1 MKTTIPNL
9 KYAFYLL
16 VRERGRRSAA
26 VCGGFVLLGI
36 LLPFLGMALPSV
48 VASVLTGQAGAV
60 GALAVTFCYAGFL
73 QIVRLAFGYLSEQK
87 HKHLFLLR
95 IGLGGKDFAQSCL
108 EADGQFLESDQGQ
121 KALYEASNNFYA
133 GTEQGIESFLDS
145 FLQVLVNFGGLAVY
159 SCIIGGQHPLLL
171 LFLLAQA
178 APVIAMYIRA
188 KGKSFR
194 MFEENGQ
201 GWDALMYLRRETISA
216 ANGKDIRM
224 YTMDRW
230 LLRALD
236 EAIERFV
243 KVRVGEKR
251 GFLEAELVEKI
262 LSLVRDILVYGYLIV
277 QMAQGAI
284 SLSLFLLY
292 AGAAAGFGGWLTG
305 VFTALQGVLL
315 NDGVMK
321 RYRDFVE
328 QGSVREEKTKPLVQ
342 KKDGR
347 ACEIRLE
354 NVSFRY
360 GENKTD
366 TICGLSLTISPG
378 EKLALVGLNGAG
390 KTTLVKLICGLYR
403 PDTGKVFLD
412 GQDLQNLSRKE
423 RFGQFAVVFQDVFA
437 FSFPLQD
444 NVSCA
449 PEEETDFERLKD
461 CLQKAGLW
469 ERVDAFPQKSKSMMN
484 RDLDPEGVVL
494 SGGEMQ
500 KLMLARALYKDAPVV
515 ILDEPTAALDPLAE
529 SELYEKYTELLRDK
543 TGIFIS
549 HRLSSTRFCDRIILL
564 EEGRIVEEGS
574 HVALM
579 EKRGAYAKLFETQA
593 QYYQGEKG

>member
-1 MKTTIPNL
+1 MR
-9 KYAFYLL
+9 YAFSLL
-16 VRERGRRSAA
+16 VRERGRGSVA
-26 VCGGFVLLGI
+26 VCAGFVLLGI

-48 VASVLTGQAGAV
+48 VVSCLTGRMGVGGAM
-60 GALAVTFCYAGFL
+60 AVTFCYAGVL
-73 QIVRLAFGYLSEQK
+73 QAVRLAHGYLSEQK
-87 HKHLFLLR
+87 HRHLFLLR

-108 EADGQFLESDQGQ
+108 EADVQFLESGQGQ

-133 GTEQGIESFLDS
+133 GTEQGIECYLDS
-145 FLQVLVNFGGLAVY
+145 FLQGLVNFGGLAVY
-159 SCIIGGQHPLLL
+159 SCVIGGQHPLLL

-188 KGKSFR
+188 KGNSFR
-194 MFEENGQ
+194 MFGENGQ
-201 GWDALMYLRRETISA
+201 GWDALMYLRRETVSA
-216 ANGKDIRM
+216 ASGKDIRM
-224 YTMDRW
+224 YNMQRW
-230 LLRALD
+230 LLGAMG

-251 GFLEAELVEKI
+251 GFLEAEFVEKV
-262 LSLVRDILVYGYLIV
+262 LSLVRDILIYGYLIG

-292 AGAAAGFGGWLTG
+292 VGAAAGFGGWLTG

-328 QGSVREEKTKPLVQ
+328 QGSVHKGNRTPPVEKKGGGV
-342 KKDGR
+342 G
-347 ACEIRLE
+347 EIRLE
-354 NVSFRY
+354 NVSFCY
-360 GENKTD
+360 EQNSAD
-366 TICGLSLTISPG
+366 TICGLSLTIPAG

-390 KTTLVKLICGLYR
+390 KTTFVKLVCGLYR
-403 PDTGKVFLD
+403 PDGGKVFWD
-412 GQDLQNLSRKE
+412 GQDLQTMSPKE
-423 RFGQFAVVFQDVFA
+423 RFRHFAVVFQDVFA

-449 PEEETDFERLKD
+449 PFGETDPKRLKD
-461 CLQKAGLW
+461 CLEKAGLW
-469 ERVDAFPQKSKSMMN
+469 ERVNGFPQKSKSIMN

-529 SELYEKYTELLRDK
+529 NELYEKYKELLQDK

-549 HRLSSTRFCDRIILL
+549 HRLSSTRFCDRILFL
-564 EEGRIVEEGS
+564 ENGRIVEEGS
-574 HVALM
+574 HQALM

-593 QYYQGEKG
+593 RYYQEGKIEN